1 MSKTPDGA
9 SAQRFGH
16 HVPAVYDG
24 LRAMILNGTIP
35 AGKTTTQQELAELV
49 DAGRAPV
56 REALR
61 MLQNEGLVV
70 LVANRRVRI
79 TDLSIDELEGL
90 QAMRIVLECVALRH
104 TIPSLTREDLAEIGG
119 LLAQMEDYV
128 RDGDFTRHEVPHRAF
143 HLRLVSG
150 ATDAESRQLERL
162 YDHATR
168 YRRIAANVEPD
179 YQARL
184 AEHRAIAEAA
194 RSRDVTS
201 CARLLAVHYL
211 RTVEEVGPELEPG
224 YQMER
229 LLAAAEVVAPG
240 VGSDYAGSHARPS
253 SAEAPSEQVD

>member
-90 QAMRIVLECVALRH
+90 QAMRVTLECVAMRD

-119 LLAQMEDYV
+119 LVAQMEDYV
-128 RDGDFTRHEVPHRAF
+128 RDRDFTRHELPHRAF

-150 ATDAESRQLERL
+150 GTRTESRQIERL
-162 YDHATR
+162 YDHMTR

-184 AEHRAIAEAA
+184 TEHRAIAEAA
-194 RSRDVTS
+194 RARDVPA

-211 RTVEEVGPELEPG
+211 RTVEEVAAELEPG
-224 YQMER
+224 YQMDR
-229 LLAAAEVVAPG
+229 LVEAAEVVAPG
-240 VGSDYAGSHARPS
+240 ASADYAVS
-253 SAEAPSEQVD
+253 S